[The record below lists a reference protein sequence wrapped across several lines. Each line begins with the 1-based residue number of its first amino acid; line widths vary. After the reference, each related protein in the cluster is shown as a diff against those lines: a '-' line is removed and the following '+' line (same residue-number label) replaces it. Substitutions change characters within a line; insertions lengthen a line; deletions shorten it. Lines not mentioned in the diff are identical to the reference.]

1 MKKLKG
7 SIVILSLLFAVFI
20 TQSSFASTE
29 NNGFIRQVS
38 PAWGTTDV
46 NPYVSMTVTTDVEI
60 RSTDLTKYVKLID
73 ANGKKVSGVR
83 VGKIRGSTFYVD
95 ADSALKV
102 GQQYRLVY
110 MDSIPLAA
118 FTVSS
123 ENPVSTAGFNQHA
136 VKRNVSFDKT
146 FEIGFTK
153 QMDADSLTDETIW
166 IENDRGEKVEA
177 VLTLSADKKVATIDP
192 VTNFEAGRMYFL
204 KISGDTQSSSQIGLG
219 TPVIQPFRTVH
230 Q

>member
-1 MKKLKG
+1 M
-7 SIVILSLLFAVFI
+7 SLLFAVFI

-60 RSTDLTKYVKLID
+60 RSADLTKYVKLID
-73 ANGKKVSGVR
+73 SKGQKVSGVR
-83 VGKIRGSTFYVD
+83 VGKIKGSTFFVD

-102 GQQYRLVY
+102 GQQYRLIY
-110 MDSIPLAA
+110 MDSIPLAS
-118 FTVSS
+118 FTVSP
-123 ENPVSTAGFNQHA
+123 ENPVSTAGFKRKLA
-136 VKRNVSFDKT
+136 VKRSVPLDKT

-153 QMDADSLTDETIW
+153 PMDADSLTDETLW
-166 IENDRGEKVEA
+166 VENDRGEKVEA
-177 VLTLSADKKVATIDP
+177 ALRLSADKKTATIDP

-204 KISGDTQSSSQIGLG
+204 KISGDTQSSSQVGLG